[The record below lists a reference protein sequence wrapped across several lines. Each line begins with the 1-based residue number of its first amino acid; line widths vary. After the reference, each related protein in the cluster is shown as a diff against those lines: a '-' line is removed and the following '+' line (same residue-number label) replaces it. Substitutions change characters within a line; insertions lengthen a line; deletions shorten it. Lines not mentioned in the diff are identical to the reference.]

1 MEAVVASLSKT
12 KIDSYLK
19 DGIALNARWNEMAL
33 SGYWATCEGTTE
45 LRVPGRN
52 RTHDLYNA
60 GRML

>member
-19 DGIALNARWNEMAL
+19 DGIALNTRWNGMAL
-33 SGYWATCEGTTE
+33 SGCWSTSEGTTE
-45 LRVPGRN
+45 PRVPGKN